1 MLKIRGSN
9 LLRST
14 FLSGVAFAYALPAF
28 AQQGGD
34 VETVPESSA
43 AAAAATEEGERDT
56 VVVTGSR
63 LRRDAFTSPSPLTT
77 LDVDESRQIGVTS
90 ITELLSRSTVANGTQ
105 IDQTLNTNAG
115 NSNAT
120 EAPPTGGVGSS
131 NISLRGLGPERTL
144 ILLNGRRLAA
154 TGVRGAPA
162 QPDISLIPFSMVE
175 RAEVL
180 TEAGSSIYGAD
191 AVAGVVNVILR
202 NDFEGFE
209 ITTNVERPEEDGG
222 SQWQVGFL
230 AGAQGD
236 RARITFAAEYF
247 DRQRILAGERDFS
260 SSFRDIRVAQDGTV
274 FTINRDGFFDNVIL
288 SGFTSDNSLPPGT
301 LGGPIG
307 GSAGNPPGVFD
318 TRFFVTPGQT
328 DIGIANFSS
337 CDGLP
342 PAPAGV
348 RDFSLQ
354 TAANGRVTCRD
365 NFPYF
370 DAYNDQDER
379 RNSDLVGDLER
390 FSFMTSGEVDLDWF
404 GTGNQFYFEA
414 FYFNRQTFAIG
425 TNEQIFPDV
434 PRAIKQLD
442 ANGNV
447 VVDGTGAPILVDNPL
462 NPFGDDIAPIFTLDS
477 LPQTRD
483 LELQQFRFVG
493 GMRGGFGGGWLEEK
507 DWKWDAYFS
516 YDRGTG
522 FVAQPILFEPHLTLA
537 TFNVVQNFDGSLS
550 CAIPDPTN
558 QVGAFI
564 TQPGCV
570 PIDFTRLDL
579 YTGGPNGEGVFS
591 DEEAAFLIGNR
602 TNRTAIDQY
611 VANLFIDGSLFNSPW
626 GGEITAGVGFEYRK
640 DTINSQ
646 NDITGVQGLNAAEN
660 PLVEG
665 QTVGSRHFTEF
676 FGEVNI
682 PLITDRPGIELLNV
696 DGAVRY
702 TDESNFGS
710 DVTYR
715 ARVQYRPNDWV
726 SISGGYG
733 TSFRAPNLRE
743 QFLADQGGGVS
754 GALDPCIFNNI
765 ATTLGNVGSDAEANF
780 VNLVSNCVATGAQ
793 FIDSDLNGRLD
804 TSLVGTSGV
813 TTIPTTSGGNANLEP
828 ETSRTFTG
836 TVSISQPWTEAFD
849 FDLAV
854 SYYDI
859 KIKDTVSEP
868 TADLIIARCF
878 NDLTFANGTSPF
890 CSLISRPNSG
900 SASSNIINNI
910 NVSFFN
916 IGEVTSRGIDVNT
929 RFGVDL
935 PFEPAGEAV
944 RWTMTTATSYQIEQ
958 EIQTFDPADRDDNVG
973 EIGTPELR
981 FNVAS
986 NFSWGD
992 WSLISEH
999 RRLGAGQ
1006 QDNTPAFLPHPLL
1019 PSPDPLNPA
1028 LPSNI
1033 LVHIVDNVP
1042 SIWYHDVALSYTRDN
1057 YSLSVGVNNIADKSP
1072 PLIHPTAGPNRNNA
1086 VSSAGYDFFGRSYFI
1101 TARASF

>member
-1 MLKIRGSN
+1 MSKSIKSRV
-9 LLRST
+9 LL
-14 FLSGVAFAYALPAF
+14 GVAAAALAPAF
-28 AQQGGD
+28 FATPAIAQEDD
-34 VETVPESSA
+34 VETVPDAAEAAEES
-43 AAAAATEEGERDT
+43 GDT
-56 VVVTGSR
+56 IVVTGSR
-63 LRRDAFTSPSPLTT
+63 LRKDAFSSPSPLTT
-77 LDVDESRQIGVTS
+77 LDVEESRQIGVSS
-90 ITELLSRSTVANGTQ
+90 ITELLSRATVANGTQ
-105 IDQTLNTNAG
+105 VDQTLNTNAG

-144 ILLNGRRLAA
+144 VLLNGRRLAA

-162 QPDISLIPFSMVE
+162 QPDISLIPFSLVE

-222 SQWQVGFL
+222 SQWQVGFI

-236 RARITFAAEYF
+236 RARIMFGAEYF
-247 DRQRILAGERDFS
+247 DRQRVLAGERDFS
-260 SSFRDIRVAQDGTV
+260 SSFRDIRVGQDGTRYV
-274 FTINRDGFFDNVIL
+274 IDRDGFFDNVIL
-288 SGFTSDNSLPPGT
+288 SGFTSDPLLPPGT

-307 GSAGNPPGVFD
+307 GSAGNLPGVFD

-328 DIGIANFSS
+328 DIGIPNFSS
-337 CDGLP
+337 CDALP
-342 PAPAGV
+342 TPPAGV
-348 RDFSLQ
+348 RDFALQ
-354 TAANGRVTCRD
+354 STAGGRVQCRD

-370 DAYNDQDER
+370 DAFNDQDER

-390 FSFMTSGEVDLDWF
+390 FSFMTNGEVDLDWF

-414 FYFNRQTFAIG
+414 FFFDRQTFAIG

-434 PRAIKQLD
+434 PRAIRQLD
-442 ANGNV
+442 ASGNV
-447 VVDGTGAPILVDNPL
+447 VVDGSGNPILVDNPL
-462 NPFGDDIAPIFTLDS
+462 NPFGDDMAPIFTLDS

-483 LELQQFRFVG
+483 VELQQFRFVG
-493 GMRGGFGGGWLEEK
+493 GMRGGFGSGWLAEK

-537 TFNVVQNFDGSLS
+537 TLNVVQNFDGSLS
-550 CAIPDPTN
+550 CGIPDPTN

-564 TQPGCV
+564 TQRECV

-579 YTGGPNGEGVFS
+579 YVGGPNGEGVFT

-611 VANLFIDGSLFNSPW
+611 VAQLFVDGTLFNSPW
-626 GGEITAGVGFEYRK
+626 GGAITAGAGFEYRK

-665 QTVGSRHFTEF
+665 ETIGSRNFTEF

-682 PLITDRPGIELLNV
+682 PLITDRPGIELLNI

-715 ARVQYRPNDWV
+715 ARAQYRPVDWL

-754 GALDPCIFNNI
+754 GALDPCIQNNI
-765 ATTLGNVGSDAEANF
+765 ITALGNVGSDADATF
-780 VNLVSNCVATGAQ
+780 QNLVGNCVATGAV
-793 FIDSDLNGRLD
+793 FTDSDLNGFLD
-804 TSLVGTSGV
+804 ATLVGSSGV
-813 TTIPTTSGGNANLEP
+813 TTIPTTSGGNASLEP
-828 ETSRTFTG
+828 ETSRTYTG
-836 TVSISQPWTEAFD
+836 TISMSQPWTDAFD
-849 FDLAV
+849 LDIAV

-859 KIKDTVSEP
+859 RIRDTVSEP
-868 TADLIIARCF
+868 TADLIVARCF

-900 SASSNIINNI
+900 SVSSNIINNI
-910 NVSFFN
+910 DVSFFN
-916 IGEVTSRGIDVNT
+916 IGEVTSRGIDINT
-929 RFGVDL
+929 RFGIDL
-935 PFEPAGEAV
+935 PFAPNGEAV
-944 RWTMTTATSYQIEQ
+944 RWTMTTAASYQIEQ
-958 EIQTFDPADRDDNVG
+958 EIETFDAADRDDNVG

-981 FNVAS
+981 FNVGS
-986 NFSWGD
+986 NFSWGN

-1006 QDNTPAFLPHPLL
+1006 QDNTPAFAPHPLL
-1019 PSPDPLNPA
+1019 PSADPLNPGA
-1028 LPSNI
+1028 ASNI

-1042 SIWYHDVALSYTRDN
+1042 SLWYHDAAISYSRDS

-1072 PLIHPTAGPNRNNA
+1072 PLIHNSAGPNRNNA
-1086 VSSAGYDFFGRSYFI
+1086 VSSAGYDFFGRSYFV
-1101 TARASF
+1101 TLRAAF

>member
-1 MLKIRGSN
+1 MRTN
-9 LLRST
+9 RFAAHLLRST
-14 FLSGVAFAYALPAF
+14 VLAGIAAAIVPAYAQDVITLPDA
-28 AQQGGD
+28 
-34 VETVPESSA
+34 EEE
-43 AAAAATEEGERDT
+43 AAATESGDT

-63 LRRDAFTSPSPLTT
+63 LRKDAFSSASPLTT
-77 LDVDESRQIGVTS
+77 LDVDESRQIGVSS
-90 ITELLSRSTVANGTQ
+90 ITELLSRATVANGTQ
-105 IDQTLNTNAG
+105 IDSSLNTNAG

-120 EAPPTGGVGSS
+120 EAPPTGGTGSS

-144 ILLNGRRLAA
+144 VLLNGRRLAA

-162 QPDISLIPFSMVE
+162 QPDISLIPFSLVE

-180 TEAGSSIYGAD
+180 TAAGSSIYGAD

-202 NDFEGFE
+202 TDFEGFE
-209 ITTNVERPEEDGG
+209 LTTNVERPEEDGG
-222 SQWQVGFL
+222 SQWQVGFI

-236 RARITFAAEYF
+236 RARVTFGAEYH

-260 SSFRDIRVAQDGTV
+260 SQFRDIRVAEDGTV
-274 FTINRDGFFDNVIL
+274 FSINRSPFFDNVIL
-288 SGFTSDNSLPPGT
+288 AGFTSDSSLPVGS

-307 GSAGNPPGVFD
+307 GSAGNAPGVFD

-348 RDFSLQ
+348 RDFGQQ
-354 TAANGRVTCRD
+354 TAGGRVRCRD

-370 DAYNDQDER
+370 DFYNDQDER

-390 FSFMTSGEVDLDWF
+390 FSFMTQGEVDLDWF
-404 GTGNQFYFEA
+404 GTDNQFYFEA
-414 FYFNRQTFAIG
+414 FFFDRQTFAKG
-425 TNEQIFPDV
+425 ATEQIFPDV

-447 VVDGTGAPILVDNPL
+447 VVDGSGNPILVDNPL
-462 NPFGDDIAPIFTLDS
+462 NPFGDDIAPILTLDS

-483 LELQQFRFVG
+483 VELQQFRFVG
-493 GMRGGFGGGWLEEK
+493 GMRGGFAGGWLEQH

-550 CAIPDPTN
+550 CGIPDPTN

-564 TQPGCV
+564 TQRECV
-570 PIDFTRLDL
+570 PLDFTRLDL
-579 YTGGPNGEGVFS
+579 YTGGPNGEGAFS
-591 DEEAAFLIGNR
+591 DEEFDFLVGNR

-611 VANLFIDGSLFNSPW
+611 VANAFVDGELFDSPW
-626 GGEITAGVGFEYRK
+626 GGKITGGVGFEYRK

-665 QTVGSRHFTEF
+665 ETIGSRHFTEV

-682 PLITDRPGIELLNV
+682 PLITDRPGIELLNI
-696 DGAVRY
+696 DGAVRW

-710 DVTYR
+710 DVTY
-715 ARVQYRPNDWV
+715 AGHLQYKPNDWV
-726 SISGGYG
+726 SLSGGYG

-754 GALDPCIFNNI
+754 GTLDPCISNNI
-765 ATTLGNVGSDAEANF
+765 VNALTAAGSDSDGNF
-780 VNLVSNCVATGAQ
+780 VNLVGNCVATGVT
-793 FIDSDLNGRLD
+793 FTDSDANGFLD
-804 TSLVGTSGV
+804 ATVLGTAGI
-813 TTIPTTSGGNANLEP
+813 TTIPTTSGGNADLDA
-828 ETSRTFTG
+828 ETSRTFTV
-836 TVSISQPWTEAFD
+836 TLSVSQPWFEGFD
-849 FDLAV
+849 FDIAA
-854 SYYDI
+854 SYFDI
-859 KIKDTVSEP
+859 KIEETVSEP
-868 TADLIIARCF
+868 TADLIVSRCF
-878 NDLTFANGTSPF
+878 NDLTFSNGTSPF
-890 CSLISRPNSG
+890 CSLISRPNAG

-916 IGEVTSRGIDVNT
+916 IGEVTSRGIDINT
-929 RFGVDL
+929 RLGVDL
-935 PFEPAGEAV
+935 PFAPSGEPV
-944 RWTMTTATSYQIEQ
+944 RWTMTTAASYQLEQ
-958 EIQTFDPADRDDNVG
+958 EIETFDPADRDENVG

-986 NFSWGD
+986 NFSWGPF
-992 WSLISEH
+992 SLISEH

-1006 QDNTPAFLPHPLL
+1006 QDNTPAFAPHPFL

-1028 LPSNI
+1028 LPSDI
-1033 LVHIVDNVP
+1033 LVHIVDNHP
-1042 SIWYHDVALSYTRDN
+1042 SIWYHDVALSYSKDN
-1057 YSLSVGVNNIADKSP
+1057 YSVSVGVNNLADKSP
-1072 PLIHPTAGPNRNNA
+1072 PLIHSFGGPNRNNA
-1086 VSSAGYDFFGRSYFI
+1086 VSSTGFDFFGRSYFI
-1101 TARASF
+1101 TARANF

>member
-1 MLKIRGSN
+1 MSMTLKSRA
-9 LLRST
+9 LLS
-14 FLSGVAFAYALPAF
+14 VAAVALA
-28 AQQGGD
+28 
-34 VETVPESSA
+34 SA
-43 AAAAATEEGERDT
+43 AFTSQAIAQESDVATIPDATEEASDAETRDT

-63 LRRDAFTSPSPLTT
+63 LRKDAFSSPSPLTT
-77 LDVDESRQIGVTS
+77 LDVDSGRQIGVS
-90 ITELLSRSTVANGTQ
+90 SVTELLSRATVANGTQ
-105 IDQTLNTNAG
+105 IDSTLNTNAG

-120 EAPPTGGVGSS
+120 EAPPSGGVGSS

-144 ILLNGRRLAA
+144 VLLNGRRLAA
-154 TGVRGAPA
+154 TGVRGAPS
-162 QPDISLIPFSMVE
+162 QPDISLIPFSLVD
-175 RAEVL
+175 RAEVV

-222 SQWQVGFL
+222 SQWQVGFI

-236 RARITFAAEYF
+236 RARIIFGAEYY
-247 DRQRILAGERDFS
+247 DRQRISAGQRDFS
-260 SSFRDIRVAQDGTV
+260 SSFRDIRVGEDGTRY
-274 FTINRDGFFDNVIL
+274 IIDRDGFFDNVIL
-288 SGFTSDNSLPPGT
+288 SGFTSDPLLPQGS

-307 GSAGNPPGVFD
+307 GSAGNAPGVYD
-318 TRFFVTPGQT
+318 TRFFVTPGVT
-328 DIGIANFSS
+328 DIGIPNFSS

-342 PAPAGV
+342 TPPAGV
-348 RDFSLQ
+348 RDFALQ
-354 TAANGRVTCRD
+354 STAGGRVQCRD

-370 DAYNDQDER
+370 DAFNDQDER
-379 RNSDLVGDLER
+379 RRSDLVGDLER
-390 FSFMTSGEVDLDWF
+390 LSILTSGEVDLDWF

-414 FYFNRQTFAIG
+414 FYFDRQTFAIG

-434 PRAIKQLD
+434 PRAIRQLD

-447 VVDGTGAPILVDNPL
+447 VVDGSGNPILVDNPL
-462 NPFGDDIAPIFTLDS
+462 NPFGDDMAPIFTLDS

-483 LELQQFRFVG
+483 VELQQFRFVG
-493 GMRGGFGGGWLEEK
+493 GMRGGFADGWLQEN
-507 DWKWDAYFS
+507 DWQWDAYFS

-522 FVAQPILFEPHLTLA
+522 FVSQPILFEPHLTLA
-537 TFNVVQNFDGSLS
+537 TLNVVQNFDGSLS
-550 CAIPDPTN
+550 CGIPDPTN

-564 TQPGCV
+564 TQPNCV

-579 YTGGPNGEGVFS
+579 YVGGPNGEGVFS

-602 TNRTAIDQY
+602 TNRTSIDQY
-611 VANLFIDGSLFNSPW
+611 VANGFVSGGLFNSPW
-626 GGEITAGVGFEYRK
+626 GGKITAGFGFEYRK

-665 QTVGSRHFTEF
+665 ETIGSRHFTEF
-676 FGEVNI
+676 FGEVDI
-682 PLITDRPGIELLNV
+682 PLITDRPGIELLNI

-715 ARVQYRPNDWV
+715 ARLQYRPNDWV
-726 SISGGYG
+726 SLSGGYG

-754 GALDPCIFNNI
+754 GGLDPCISNNI
-765 ATTLGNVGSDAEANF
+765 VAALGNVASDSDAGF
-780 VNLVSNCVATGAQ
+780 QNLVGNCVASGVT
-793 FIDSDLNGRLD
+793 FTDSDSNGFLD
-804 TSLVGTSGV
+804 ATVLGTAGV
-813 TTIPTTSGGNANLEP
+813 TTIPTTSGGNSSLEP
-828 ETSRTFTG
+828 ETSRTY
-836 TVSISQPWTEAFD
+836 TVTLSISQPWFEGFD
-849 FDLAV
+849 FDIAA

-868 TADLIIARCF
+868 TADLIVSRCF
-878 NDLTFANGTSPF
+878 NDLAFPNGTSPF

-900 SASSNIINNI
+900 NAVGNIINNI

-929 RFGVDL
+929 RFGIDL
-935 PFEPAGEAV
+935 PFAPNSEPV
-944 RWTMTTATSYQIEQ
+944 RWTLTSATSYLLEQ
-958 EIQTFDPADRDDNVG
+958 EIETFDPSDRDDNLG
-973 EIGTPELR
+973 EIGTPKLR
-981 FNVAS
+981 VNVGS
-986 NFSWGD
+986 NFSWGN

-1006 QDNTPAFLPHPLL
+1006 QDNTPAFAPHPLL
-1019 PSPDPLNPA
+1019 PSADPLNPA
-1028 LPSNI
+1028 GPSNV
-1033 LVHIVDNVP
+1033 LVHIVDSHP
-1042 SIWYHDVALSYTRDN
+1042 SVWYHDVALSYTQDN
-1057 YSLSVGVNNIADKSP
+1057 YSISVGVNNLADKAP
-1072 PLIHPTAGPNRNNA
+1072 PLIHNSAGPNRNNA
-1086 VSSAGYDFFGRSYFI
+1086 VSSTGFDFFGRSYFL
-1101 TARASF
+1101 TARVAF

>member
-1 MLKIRGSN
+1 MKKSRLSAK

-14 FLSGVAFAYALPAF
+14 FLSGVAIAFAMPAF
-28 AQQGGD
+28 AQEDGD
-34 VETVPESSA
+34 VETVPEASA
-43 AAAAATEEGERDT
+43 AEVAESSGDT
-56 VVVTGSR
+56 IVVTGSR
-63 LRRDAFTSPSPLTT
+63 LRKDAFSSPSPLTT
-77 LDVDESRQIGVTS
+77 LDVDESRQIGVSS
-90 ITELLSRSTVANGTQ
+90 ITELLSRATVANGTQ
-105 IDQTLNTNAG
+105 IDSTLNTNAG

-144 ILLNGRRLAA
+144 VLLNGRRLAA

-162 QPDISLIPFSMVE
+162 QPDISLIPFSLVE
-175 RAEVL
+175 RADVL

-202 NDFEGFE
+202 KDFEGFE

-222 SQWQVGFL
+222 SQWQVGFVT
-230 AGAQGD
+230 GAQSD
-236 RARITFAAEYF
+236 RARIIFGAEYY
-247 DRQRILAGERDFS
+247 DRQRVSAGQRDFS
-260 SSFRDIRVAQDGTV
+260 SSLLDRRVGEDGTIYS
-274 FTINRDGFFDNVIL
+274 FDRSPFFDNVIL
-288 SGFTSDNSLPPGT
+288 TGFTSDNSLPPGT

-307 GSAGNPPGVFD
+307 APAGAPAGVYD
-318 TRFFVTPGQT
+318 TRFFVTPGTT
-328 DIGIANFSS
+328 DIGVANFST

-342 PAPAGV
+342 AAPAGL
-348 RDFSLQ
+348 RDFGQQ
-354 TAANGRVTCRD
+354 TNAAGLPLCRS

-370 DAYNDQDER
+370 DFYNDQDER
-379 RNSDLVGDLER
+379 RNSDLIGDLER
-390 FSFMTSGEVDLDWF
+390 LSILTSGEVDLDWF

-414 FYFNRQTFAIG
+414 FYFDRRTFAIG
-425 TNEQIFPDV
+425 ATEQIFPDV
-434 PRAIKQLD
+434 PGQIRQLD

-447 VVDGTGAPILVDNPL
+447 VVDGSGNPILVDNPL
-462 NPFGDDIAPIFTLDS
+462 NPFGDDMAPIITLDS

-483 LELQQFRFVG
+483 VELQQFRFVG
-493 GMRGGFGGGWLEEK
+493 GMRGGFADGWLQEN
-507 DWKWDAYFS
+507 DWQWDAYFS

-537 TFNVVQNFDGSLS
+537 TLNVVQNFDGSLS
-550 CAIPDPTN
+550 CGIPDPTN

-564 TQPGCV
+564 TQRECV
-570 PIDFTRLDL
+570 PVDFTRLDL
-579 YTGGPNGEGVFS
+579 YVGGPNGEGVFS

-611 VANLFIDGSLFNSPW
+611 VANAFVSGGLFNSPW
-626 GGEITAGVGFEYRK
+626 GGKITAGVGFEYRK

-665 QTVGSRHFTEF
+665 ETIGSRHFTEF
-676 FGEVNI
+676 FGEIDI
-682 PLITDRPGIELLNV
+682 PLITDRPGIELLNI

-715 ARVQYRPNDWV
+715 GRLQYRPNDWI
-726 SISGGYG
+726 SLSGGYG

-754 GALDPCIFNNI
+754 GTLDPCISLNI
-765 ATTLGNVGSDAEANF
+765 TNALTAAGADSDANF
-780 VNLVSNCVATGAQ
+780 QNLVGNCAATGVTFTDA
-793 FIDSDLNGRLD
+793 DSNGFLD
-804 TSLVGTSGV
+804 STVLGTAGV
-813 TTIPTTSGGNANLEP
+813 TTIPTTSGGNSNLEP
-828 ETSRTFTG
+828 ETSRTY
-836 TVSISQPWTEAFD
+836 TVTLSISQPWFEGFD
-849 FDLAV
+849 FDIAA

-868 TADLIIARCF
+868 TADLIVARCF
-878 NDLTFANGTSPF
+878 NDITFSNGTSPF

-935 PFEPAGEAV
+935 PFAPNGEPV
-944 RWTMTTATSYQIEQ
+944 RWTLTSATTYLLEQ
-958 EIQTFDPADRDDNVG
+958 EIETFDVADRDDNVG

-981 FNVAS
+981 VNVAS
-986 NFSWGD
+986 NFSWGN

-1006 QDNTPAFLPHPLL
+1006 QDDTPPFAPHPFL

-1033 LVHIVDNVP
+1033 LVHVVDNVP
-1042 SIWYHDVALSYTRDN
+1042 SIWYHDVALSYSQDA
-1057 YSLSVGVNNIADKSP
+1057 YSLSIGVNNLADKAP
-1072 PLIHPTAGPNRNNA
+1072 PLIHGFVAPNRNSA
-1086 VSSAGYDFFGRSYFI
+1086 VSSAGYDFFGRTFFA
-1101 TARASF
+1101 TARVAF